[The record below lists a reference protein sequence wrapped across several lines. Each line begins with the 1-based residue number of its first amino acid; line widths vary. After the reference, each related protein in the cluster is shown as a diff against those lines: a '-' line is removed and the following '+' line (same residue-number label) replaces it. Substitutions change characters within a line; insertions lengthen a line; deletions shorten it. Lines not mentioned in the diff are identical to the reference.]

1 MEEDYII
8 DYNENVK
15 MRNIQKGDA
24 RPSVVLF
31 LYFKKGS
38 YNIATVIKVGVFV

>member
-15 MRNIQKGDA
+15 IQNIQRGDA
-24 RPSVVLF
+24 RPSVVLC
-31 LYFKKGS
+31 LYFKREVT
-38 YNIATVIKVGVFV
+38 I